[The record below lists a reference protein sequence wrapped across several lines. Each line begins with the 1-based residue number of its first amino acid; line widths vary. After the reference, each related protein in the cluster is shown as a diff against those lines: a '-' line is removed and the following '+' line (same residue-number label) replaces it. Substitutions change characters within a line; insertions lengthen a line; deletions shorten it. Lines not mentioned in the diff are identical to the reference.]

1 MKHSNDAID
10 SRDAF
15 RVEQNLL
22 LDYRQVSEHVANN
35 QPPEDVFD
43 QGQALGVLGQ
53 LKRID
58 REANQTLKILTDKNR
73 LLGDYLQRL
82 NAKVDLIARYT
93 LFTSEQDQSTDHVS
107 LSETGISFASK
118 SALPGGEFLA
128 MRLIFLPT
136 YLPVIVF
143 ARVVRSIPSEGAY
156 QIAAE
161 FYKLCDRDRQE
172 LAKQVFKAQVQNRK
186 KQEKSEN
193 Y

>member
-1 MKHSNDAID
+1 MNTSIGA
-10 SRDAF
+10 RDAF
-15 RVEQNLL
+15 RVEQNILF
-22 LDYRQVSEHVANN
+22 DFRQVSEHVVTN
-35 QPPEDVFD
+35 QSPEDVFE

-93 LFTSEQDQSTDHVS
+93 LFTNESDQSTEQVS
-107 LSETGISFASK
+107 LSETGISFANS
-118 SALPGGEFLA
+118 SALPAGEFLA
-128 MRLIFLPT
+128 TRMIFMPT

-143 ARVVRSIPSEGAY
+143 ARVVRSIPQDESY

-186 KQEKSEN
+186 KQDKPEN